1 MKRWMQAEG
10 LWVPARDKSRP
21 ATHLFL
27 DGGKACVSLDATLR
41 FYDKY
46 ARDILRDKSPQFLVE
61 KISEPSFRMFLDVD
75 LKVRHNVRTE
85 DLVDGILGALP
96 PALRVGRVVV
106 CLRRSAS
113 TESKLSGGIGDPND
127 KAGGAHLVWQDL
139 VLDSAEAARDLRDEV
154 VRASGAPDDAVD
166 ASVYR
171 SGLRMIFSLKPK
183 DDSFYVPEYKVV
195 FEDCGSLTKKTSY
208 DFAALAG
215 DAEARHALLVQALQD
230 CSIRVEGGLR
240 AESKKAK
247 EASESFVSPKKKGL
261 EDPNPRPAKR
271 ARKLANPPGPESQ
284 ALEAVLWRAIPE
296 RYKPC
301 RITKVTCGKDVI
313 RALTD
318 SRHCDNLG
326 GPHKRN
332 HVFFEFDRTGCYQR
346 CFCKCDT
353 TEGRKHG
360 RCADFRGQVSG
371 EASSSL
377 SWVAFLAPS
386 KAASLVPVLTLKQAS
401 RKAFAGK

>member
-1 MKRWMQAEG
+1 MKRWMQTEG
-10 LWVPARDKSRP
+10 LWVPARDKSSI

-27 DGGKACVSLDATLR
+27 DGGKARVSTPDAALR

-61 KISEPSFRMFLDVD
+61 KISEPSFRMFLDLD
-75 LKVRHNVRTE
+75 LKVRHGVETDE
-85 DLVDGILGALP
+85 FVDRILETLP
-96 PALRVGRVVV
+96 AALRVGRLVV

-113 TESKLSGGIGDPND
+113 TDSRLSGGFGEPND

-139 VLDSAEAARDLRDEV
+139 VVESAEAARDLRDAI
-154 VRASGAPDDAVD
+154 VRASSAPDDAVD

-183 DDSFYVPEYKVV
+183 DDSFYVPAYKVE
-195 FEDCGSLTKKTSY
+195 FGGDGLISGRTSY
-208 DFAALAG
+208 DFAATAG
-215 DAEARHALLVQALQD
+215 DAEARHAMLVQALRD
-230 CSIRVEGGLR
+230 CSIRVEDDQKRLG
-240 AESKKAK
+240 S
-247 EASESFVSPKKKGL
+247 SS
-261 EDPNPRPAKR
+261 EDPNPKPAKR
-271 ARKLANPPGPESQ
+271 AKTASVQKAARREPDT

-301 RITKVTCGKDVI
+301 RITKVTCGKDGGVI

-326 GPHKRN
+326 ASHKKN

-353 TEGRKHG
+353 TEGRAHG
-360 RCADFRGQVSG
+360 RCADFRGRVVVDVA
-371 EASSSL
+371 EEWA
-377 SWVAFLAPS
+377 AFLVPS
-386 KAASLVPVLTLKQAS
+386 KAAALVPVLTLKQAS
-401 RKAFAGK
+401 RRAVEDAAKKM